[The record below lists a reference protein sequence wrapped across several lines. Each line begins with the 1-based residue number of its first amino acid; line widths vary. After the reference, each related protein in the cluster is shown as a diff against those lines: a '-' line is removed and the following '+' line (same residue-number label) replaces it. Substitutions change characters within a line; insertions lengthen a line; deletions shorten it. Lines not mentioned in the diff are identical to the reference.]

1 MAKSINIVPHT
12 TVELNIRDNGD
23 EYEDGK
29 WRSARQLTLQEII
42 DGCKRLQIP
51 ESEWNKI
58 SLIPCTYPRSNDTF
72 LYVEY
77 NKPKTASE
85 IELETKKAEKDLLEK
100 EEAKQQRKLAREAK
114 KAAKK
119 EALEK
124 LDPAVKRM
132 LGL

>member
-1 MAKSINIVPHT
+1 MAKPINIVPYT

-51 ESEWNKI
+51 ESEWGKI
-58 SLIPCTYPRSNDTF
+58 SLIPCTYPKSNDTF

-77 NKPKTASE
+77 NKSKSTSE

-100 EEAKQQRKLAREAK
+100 EAAKQQRKLAREAK

>member
-1 MAKSINIVPHT
+1 MARPINIVPYT
-12 TVELNIRDNGD
+12 QIELKIRDNED
-23 EYEDGK
+23 EYDDGK
-29 WRSARQLTLQEII
+29 WYSPYRLTLQEII

-77 NKPKTASE
+77 NKPKTASQ
-85 IELETKKAEKDLLEK
+85 IESETKKAEKDLIEK
-100 EEAKQQRKLAREAK
+100 EAIKQQRKLEREAK

-124 LDPAVKRM
+124 IDPAVKRL